1 MKTFRKEFT
10 YRISWKHEKRSV
22 AELGDGRTDGRR
34 LRTRLSFFL
43 VKEIMRIHLSHLFV
57 MLALTYILMNCCCI
71 KFSKYN
77 LKRQTSLNLK
87 SLSKESFACKA
98 VGTTFLPVSLWN
110 LTFSVICYHLQAGR
124 KVYMLS
130 CRHVILHPAERG
142 PQKLPI
148 VSRCIKW
155 HSQFVIQNDH
165 RRMSRRSVLYKSH
178 TSREISTVQTGAKM
192 KAFPP
197 LGSTA

>member
-1 MKTFRKEFT
+1 VTE
-10 YRISWKHEKRSV
+10 
-22 AELGDGRTDGRR
+22 GRTDVDSAQDF
-34 LRTRLSFFL
+34 LFFL
-43 VKEIMRIHLSHLFV
+43 LKKLWEYIYTTYLLCLHSV
-57 MLALTYILMNCCCI
+57 YILMNCCCM

-148 VSRCIKW
+148 VPRCIKW
-155 HSQFVIQNDH
+155 HSQFSIQNDH

-178 TSREISTVQTGAKM
+178 TSWEISTVQTWVKM